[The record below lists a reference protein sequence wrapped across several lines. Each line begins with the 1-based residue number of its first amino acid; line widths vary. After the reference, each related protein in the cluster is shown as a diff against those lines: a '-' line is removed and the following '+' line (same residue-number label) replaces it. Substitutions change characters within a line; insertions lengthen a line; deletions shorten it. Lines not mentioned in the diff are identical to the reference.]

1 MRLTDVSGEL
11 ACHLLELRVIA
22 EDHQT
27 ELEPFDR
34 FQFVVK

>member
-1 MRLTDVSGEL
+1 MRLKDRSDEL

-34 FQFVVK
+34 FQFMVE